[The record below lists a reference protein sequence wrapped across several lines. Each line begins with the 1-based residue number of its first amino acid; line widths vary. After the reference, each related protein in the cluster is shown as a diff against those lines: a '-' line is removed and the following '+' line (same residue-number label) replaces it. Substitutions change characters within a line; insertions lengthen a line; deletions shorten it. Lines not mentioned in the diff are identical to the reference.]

1 MQAPETDVTFVPTEA
16 IPPGETLRETLE
28 ALDMNQ
34 VQFAQRTGLSAKHVN
49 QLMQGGS
56 AITPETSL
64 LIERVT
70 GVPARFWNAL
80 ESDYRVNLSRL
91 SEDAAL
97 GGSQAWLTSLP
108 AAVLREL
115 RKIGHLTAA
124 RSDHVGAVRQ
134 LLQFFGVSSVASW
147 NDVYARPAASFLQ
160 SPAFQP
166 DTAAVATWLRLGEI
180 EGAQIRCAPYSRHAL
195 RSILPELRARTVESP
210 DVFWPELQAL
220 CASAGVAVVLVAD
233 IPGTRASGATRWLT
247 PRKALVQLSNRGKR
261 NDKFWFA
268 FFHEIGHVLLH
279 GKKDIFL
286 DDTSKGKGSGSTDDE
301 AEANEFAGSTLIPK
315 EHDAELELLRT
326 DREVKLFAEK
336 IGVAPGIVAGRLQ
349 HDRSSYG
356 LYAGLFEKY
365 VLADE

>member
-1 MQAPETDVTFVPTEA
+1 MQAPETDVAYVPTEA
-16 IPPGETLRETLE
+16 IPPGDTLRETLD

-34 VQFAQRTGLSAKHVN
+34 VQFAQRSGLSTKHVN
-49 QLMQGGS
+49 QLLQGGS

-80 ESDYRVNLSRL
+80 ESDYRDTLSRL
-91 SEDAAL
+91 DEEAAL
-97 GGSQAWLTSLP
+97 GDSQSWLTSLP

-115 RKIGHLTAA
+115 RKMGHLTAA
-124 RSDHVGAVRQ
+124 RTDNVAVARE

-147 NDVYARPAASFLQ
+147 NDVYVQPAASFLQ

-180 EGAQIRCAPYSRHAL
+180 DGTQIQCAPYSRNTL
-195 RSILPELRARTVESP
+195 RSILPELRARTLEKP

-220 CASAGVAVVLVAD
+220 CASAGIAVILVSD

-247 PRKALVQLSNRGKR
+247 PRKALIQLSNRGKR

-268 FFHEIGHVLLH
+268 FFHEVGHVLLH
-279 GKKDIFL
+279 GKKDVFL
-286 DDTSKGKGSGSTDDE
+286 DDTSKGTGSGSLQDE

-315 EHDAELELLRT
+315 EYDSELQTLRT
-326 DREVKLFAEK
+326 DHDVQVFARK
-336 IGVAPGIVAGRLQ
+336 IGIAPGIVAGRLQ
-349 HDRSSYG
+349 RDRKAYRRF
-356 LYAGLFEKY
+356 ADLFEKY
-365 VLADE
+365 VLD